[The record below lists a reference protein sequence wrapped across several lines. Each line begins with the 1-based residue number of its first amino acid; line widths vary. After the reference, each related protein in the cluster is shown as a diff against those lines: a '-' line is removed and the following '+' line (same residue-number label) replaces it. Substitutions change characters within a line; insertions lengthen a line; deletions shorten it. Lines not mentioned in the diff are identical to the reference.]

1 MVKIKRLIW
10 LGMTLGVAGILT
22 GCATTA
28 NVKEIKALPTEKTE
42 SFVLSSMSL
51 EVIDKTP
58 GQNNQK
64 FIQPLEEELKKELTN
79 NGFQVDP
86 NAENI
91 LKVALTKISIVT
103 VAKRLLLGIFGG
115 QTSLETEVVLTDK
128 TGASLTEFK
137 VTSNA
142 GIRGALFE
150 ADSIQRTTKKL
161 AQEIVS
167 RLKSLKNQK

>member
-1 MVKIKRLIW
+1 MKKTRNLFW
-10 LGMTLGVAGILT
+10 TGTLFIVAGILA

-28 NVKEIKALPTEKTE
+28 NVKEIKALPTERTE